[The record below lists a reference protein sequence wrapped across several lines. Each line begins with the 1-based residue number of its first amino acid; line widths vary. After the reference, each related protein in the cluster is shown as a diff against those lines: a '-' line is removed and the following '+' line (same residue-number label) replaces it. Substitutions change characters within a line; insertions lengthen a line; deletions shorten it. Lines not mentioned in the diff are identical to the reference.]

1 MGSQPVPFNTV
12 TVHLSF
18 NDEHNGKGWELVNAW
33 NEDWNLDSSPQKDMT
48 SARDVNGK
56 SDGGA

>member
-1 MGSQPVPFNTV
+1 M
-12 TVHLSF
+12 VHLSF

-33 NEDWNLDSSPQKDMT
+33 NEDWNFDSSPQKDMT